1 MNLVAN
7 QMVATMVSADLNA
20 VKHTQPAKG
29 APGEFSKV
37 LEKVGGEEGKTGVTT
52 EKTETKTV
60 KVKDEV
66 TKENPT
72 EPTKDAKSEHV
83 EVVEKKA
90 VEQTKNPA
98 TEATLEEAVEAVML
112 AVSELLG
119 ISLEALQSTFE
130 KAQMT
135 LSDLNDGG
143 KRLELIQSVFG
154 YEDLGTLLTD
164 VEGTTALKEVTALM
178 NQFMEEQGMATEELA
193 AMLQQSAGESQ
204 GSVGASETKGQEAQ
218 PTEPVASEGVKGPEV
233 EVVDLREGKATAQN
247 KGETPQSGQQQNS
260 QTFGEMIG
268 QQLAAVRETVQK
280 GSVENTVSEFRQI
293 STSEVIDQIVT
304 KAIINLSD
312 EKTSMQMQLNPNH
325 LGKVGVSVT
334 AEQGIIK
341 GQFVAENQVVKE
353 MLEANLTQLKSQ
365 LEEQGIKVDK
375 IEVALSNGT
384 DYFDQK
390 EKQQQEPSSQKNKRS
405 KIGRISRLM
414 QMEEGEI
421 ITAEERQP
429 VQQTSLDVHTVE
441 YSA

>member
-20 VKHTQPAKG
+20 VKHTQPSKG

-37 LEKVGGEEGKTGVTT
+37 LEKAGGEEGKTDATA
-52 EKTETKTV
+52 EKTEAKSV
-60 KVKDEV
+60 PVNDEV
-66 TKENPT
+66 TKEKPA
-72 EPTKDAKSEHV
+72 EPTKDAKAAQV
-83 EVVEKKA
+83 EVVEKEA
-90 VEQTKNPA
+90 VEQKKNPE
-98 TEATLEEAVEAVML
+98 TEATLEAAVEAAML

-119 ISLEALQSTFE
+119 ISLEALQSVLE

-154 YEDLGTLLTD
+154 YKDLGTLLTD
-164 VEGTTALKEVTALM
+164 AEGTTALKEVTALM
-178 NQFMEEQGMATEELA
+178 NQFMEEQGIEAEDLA
-193 AMLQQSAGESQ
+193 VILQQSGGESQ
-204 GSVGASETKGQEAQ
+204 ETTVETQVKGQEAQ
-218 PTEPVASEGVKGPEV
+218 PAEAVLSEGVEGPEV
-233 EVVDLREGKATAQN
+233 EVVDLRSDKASAQD
-247 KGETPQSGQQQNS
+247 KGDAPRGGQQQNS

-268 QQLAAVRETVQK
+268 QQLAAVREASQATP
-280 GSVENTVSEFRQI
+280 VESTVSEFRQI

-341 GQFVAENQVVKE
+341 GQFVAENHVVKE
-353 MLEANLTQLKSQ
+353 MLEANLTQLKTQ

-390 EKQQQEPSSQKNKRS
+390 EKHQEEPSSQKNKRS
-405 KIGRISRLM
+405 KVGRISRLM
-414 QMEEGEI
+414 QMEEGET
-421 ITAEERQP
+421 ITAEENQP
-429 VQQTSLDVHTVE
+429 VQTPMDVHTVE